1 MLVVDGSPSIAGNI
15 THAID
20 LTLQVNGHTETI
32 TCYLTKLGKYELLL
46 GKPWLALHNP
56 VINWKAN
63 SVLFNSK
70 HCFSGCIKAH
80 TGPVLVKGITQ
91 TKDAKFR
98 RVSAISFDTLSR
110 QHGVEIFSCS
120 LYEINKRIEELTGES
135 VEIPHTSQRHR
146 YDTGKTGHSQMES
159 HLHDED
165 GDEHNEDPNTRSAYA
180 LAASMY
186 LAGASLE
193 DVAIAMRQK
202 LYTDPA
208 TKLPKHLH
216 EYLHVFD
223 AQEAEKLP
231 PHRHCDHKIEVK
243 PGTTPPSG
251 PLYNMSVQELRVLR
265 KWLDENL
272 EKGFIRASNS
282 PAACFRES
290 QAVACVSVSII
301 EALMPSL

>member
-1 MLVVDGSPSIAGNI
+1 
-15 THAID
+15 
-20 LTLQVNGHTETI
+20 
-32 TCYLTKLGKYELLL
+32 
-46 GKPWLALHNP
+46 
-56 VINWKAN
+56 
-63 SVLFNSK
+63 
-70 HCFSGCIKAH
+70 
-80 TGPVLVKGITQ
+80 
-91 TKDAKFR
+91 
-98 RVSAISFDTLSR
+98 
-110 QHGVEIFSCS
+110 
-120 LYEINKRIEELTGES
+120 
-135 VEIPHTSQRHR
+135 
-146 YDTGKTGHSQMES
+146 MES

-193 DVAIAMRQK
+193 DVEIAMRQK

-282 PAACFRES
+282 PAASPVLFARKPGGGLRF
-290 QAVACVSVSII
+290 CVDYRGLNAITIKNRCPLPLIQETLAQLSKAKYYTKLDVIAAFNQI
-301 EALMPSL
+301 